1 MCRNKKTVIRHR
13 SHTENASRQ
22 MSHLCDYARDGVG
35 SALMMALRVPGWKS
49 LEAFLWSR
57 QEFGVS
63 VRVLHSVA
71 SLLLPFFVAKFKC
84 SGAVLFFDKCNKHV
98 ISYTVSLL

>member
-1 MCRNKKTVIRHR
+1 
-13 SHTENASRQ
+13 

-49 LEAFLWSR
+49 LEAFCTVGKK
-57 QEFGVS
+57 GVS

-71 SLLLPFFVAKFKC
+71 RLLLPFLLQNSSVPVLCC
-84 SGAVLFFDKCNKHV
+84 S
-98 ISYTVSLL
+98 